1 VARGGQRRLPASC
14 EAARGSH
21 VEGSRASPPVPAA
34 AAPGAAGTCASQLE
48 GIAAAACQARREPD
62 KAARRCRCY
71 CRAAVGMDI
80 AWIGAG
86 EDAEA
91 GQ

>member
-1 VARGGQRRLPASC
+1 MPTFIAIFILFMLSVWASKKQRSQQ
-14 EAARGSH
+14 
-21 VEGSRASPPVPAA
+21 
-34 AAPGAAGTCASQLE
+34 AAGTCASQLE